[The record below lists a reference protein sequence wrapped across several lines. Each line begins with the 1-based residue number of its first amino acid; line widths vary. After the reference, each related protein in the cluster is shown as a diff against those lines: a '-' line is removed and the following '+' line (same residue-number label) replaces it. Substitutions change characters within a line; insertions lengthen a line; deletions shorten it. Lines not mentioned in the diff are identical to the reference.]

1 MEHFSFFCYNM
12 GHETPWIP
20 RGTGKAPSTRHGVTE
35 RGQDDSVGCSALG
48 GSVEKLRFPMVPRI
62 PEGWVQGPSFKGDS
76 RTSAEV
82 IPDGAR
88 QAVGVTFVGST
99 DRRVSDRPLDLET
112 DCSNHPQAIWR
123 PVSPQ
128 PCVAVAPGDGMELP
142 ETRATG
148 LAKERKRDR
157 PLEGL
162 PVAPYKKRPKDLG
175 AIWSSSMSLASCSS
189 LTSVVRGLRKGKHR
203 SSITSTNRTGFPL
216 STRCRCRRNGNA
228 WHFISGSEDGIL
240 TDWMSSLFSKSCS
253 NISGDPW
260 SCCGI
265 VGPSTDA
272 KKSNSFLLSIQ
283 GFIWNISRPMLPN
296 LIPQNMSGIRPTGP
310 FPIVHRR
317 AWANSKPC
325 CKTRYD
331 DSGDHQDSFGLAS
344 TLLISPGADRMFHYL
359 CESQ

>member
-1 MEHFSFFCYNM
+1 M
-12 GHETPWIP
+12 GHETPWIA
-20 RGTGKAPSTRHGVTE
+20 RGTGKAPSTSHCLAE
-35 RGQDDSVGCSALG
+35 RRQDKPLG
-48 GSVEKLRFPMVPRI
+48 RGAYSGSIKKLRFSMVPGV
-62 PEGWVQGPSFKGDS
+62 PEGRLQGSSFKDDPRAASEALSEQEGNPN
-76 RTSAEV
+76 R
-82 IPDGAR
+82 
-88 QAVGVTFVGST
+88 VTLIRPAG
-99 DRRVSDRPLDLET
+99 RRVSDRPLDLET